1 MKTPIT
7 QRLRISSGLALVF
20 AIASSLHAQPAEMG
34 KGRQMMD
41 GKMMEGKMMEAR
53 QKMMADTSA
62 QDKELTDLVASIN
75 SAPDDK
81 KVPLLARAVTLL
93 VEQRVAMDAR
103 RSKMADSM
111 MKHAMWHMQMNRE
124 GMESCPMYMN
134 MKDFDDK
141 DEVIPQ
147 TPSEKK

>member
-1 MKTPIT
+1 MKTLIP
-7 QRLRISSGLALVF
+7 QRFLIGSAISLVF
-20 AIASSLHAQPAEMG
+20 ALATTLHAQPSGMG
-34 KGRQMMD
+34 KGMQ
-41 GKMMEGKMMEAR
+41 MMEGKMMESR
-53 QKMMADTSA
+53 QKMMADISA
-62 QDKELTDLVASIN
+62 QNKELTDLVASIN

-124 GMESCPMYMN
+124 GMDSCPMFMN
-134 MKDFDDK
+134 MKDFDEK
-141 DEVIPQ
+141 DEAIPQ

>member
-1 MKTPIT
+1 MKMPIP
-7 QRLRISSGLALVF
+7 QRFLIGSAISLVF
-20 AIASSLHAQPAEMG
+20 ALATTLHAQPGGMG
-34 KGRQMMD
+34 KGMQ
-41 GKMMEGKMMEAR
+41 MMEGKMMESR
-53 QKMMADTSA
+53 QKMMADISA
-62 QDKELTDLVASIN
+62 QNKELTDLVASIN

-124 GMESCPMYMN
+124 GMDSCPMFMN
-134 MKDFDDK
+134 MKDFDEK
-141 DEVIPQ
+141 DEAIPQ